1 MVAAFL
7 FYICFIVVVKH
18 VAFLLVVFAPPALF
32 CAFFAFPF
40 GGDQPTELWA
50 LAKLRFWF
58 KPRRRIWSQSGVKEL
73 VTITVPKKIER
84 IYSDGLSQSEVK
96 SRLQALAN
104 TIDSRGWAIK
114 HIDAVGY
121 VQQQQDGDSDRLIN
135 IPDVPEEVPDSGA
148 ADDMMDAD
156 HNPIAQQFESMI
168 NRSARDH
175 RQRLID
181 QLRGTAPAEAPTEES
196 TEQWFMSHDP
206 VPVAAAAA
214 PLSSAAPPAQPT
226 VQTPPAPPATATST
240 VTDDEA
246 VLSSELRS
254 QADSQQ
260 AYGNLRTLQPLGPQA
275 APTNPAP
282 PVQTAMTA
290 SSDPA
295 ILSLSNNDDL
305 NVATIAREAHK
316 AKQNDNGAQDEVVIS
331 LH

>member
-1 MVAAFL
+1 
-7 FYICFIVVVKH
+7 VVVKH
-18 VAFLLVVFAPPALF
+18 LAFLLVVFAPTALF

-50 LAKLRFWF
+50 LAKIRFWF
-58 KPRRRIWSQSGVKEL
+58 KPHQRIWSQSGVKEL
-73 VTITVPKKIER
+73 VTITVPKKIEHV
-84 IYSDGLSQSEVK
+84 YSDGLSQSEVK

-121 VQQQQDGDSDRLIN
+121 VSPQPVVGGSDRLID

-148 ADDMMDAD
+148 EDDILDAD

-168 NRSARDH
+168 NQSTQDR

-181 QLRGTAPAEAPTEES
+181 ELKSTPPTSAPAEQSE
-196 TEQWFMSHDP
+196 EQWFMSHNP
-206 VPVAAAAA
+206 SPATAAAAA
-214 PLSSAAPPAQPT
+214 TPAIAPPAQT
-226 VQTPPAPPATATST
+226 TAQAPPAATATT
-240 VTDDEA
+240 VTADEA
-246 VLSSELRS
+246 ALSSQLRS
-254 QADSQQ
+254 QASSQQ
-260 AYGNLRTLQPLGPQA
+260 AYGNLRTLQPLGSQA
-275 APTNPAP
+275 APANPAP

-290 SSDPA
+290 SNDPA

-316 AKQNDNGAQDEVVIS
+316 ARQNDNGAQDEVVIS